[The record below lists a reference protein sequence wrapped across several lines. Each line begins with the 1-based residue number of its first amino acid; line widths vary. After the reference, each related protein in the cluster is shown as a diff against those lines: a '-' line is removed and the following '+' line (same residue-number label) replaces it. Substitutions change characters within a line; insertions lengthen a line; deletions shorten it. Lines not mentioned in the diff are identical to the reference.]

1 MGFKNCRS
9 RSGYFRPDEVVLK
22 MVVGNICA
30 ATALGS
36 IQNSLFPIIAIASTF
51 TTIIIA
57 LVYAFGEMTSNP
69 KALVWAKTE
78 IFQLFI
84 SAFAALV
91 LVSSLS
97 AFCAIDVSGI
107 YSLFSSTPVSTTPA
121 TIFDGAENYFVSSG
135 SYINNLTQ
143 TTRYHLGGY
152 FYLQSFHQSFCDAT
166 GFGERLLLCTFGS
179 VTNYIGTYGGSVGY
193 QISRLPESGYGFVSS
208 SVFVAFNSILFS
220 HIASLNYALILRYL
234 YSGLP
239 LVLLPLGL
247 FLRSMPFMR
256 GIGATMISI
265 SFSFLVIYP
274 LVLSVFNIDL
284 SRSDSVL
291 APCSPSFVYVG
302 EDINSKVTFADAF
315 DQDEGISNDI
325 FSIDSDKV
333 ICGTTY
339 LSSNTIG
346 DMPFEIAKT
355 AGNAFLLGVFIP
367 SMALLAAVASIGY
380 LNRFLGEEI
389 DLSRIIQMV

>member
-1 MGFKNCRS
+1 
-9 RSGYFRPDEVVLK
+9 
-22 MVVGNICA
+22 MVVGNICS

-84 SAFAALV
+84 SAFFALV
-91 LVSSLS
+91 LVTSL
-97 AFCAIDVSGI
+97 ATFCAIDVSGV
-107 YSLFSSTPVSTTPA
+107 YSLFSSTSVSSTPS

-143 TTRYHLGGY
+143 SARYHLGGY
-152 FYLQSFHQSFCDAT
+152 FYLQSFHQSFCDSG
-166 GFGERLLLCTFGS
+166 GFAERLLICTFGS
-179 VTNYIGTYGGSVGY
+179 VSNYVGTYGGSVGY
-193 QISRLPESGYGFVSS
+193 QVSRLPESGYGFVSS

-220 HIASLNYALILRYL
+220 HLSSLNYALILRYL

-274 LVLSVFNIDL
+274 LVLSLFNIDL
-284 SRSDSVL
+284 SRGGNSVL
-291 APCSPSFVYVG
+291 APCSPTFVYVG

-325 FSIDSDKV
+325 FSIASDKT
-333 ICGTTY
+333 ICGRAY
-339 LSSNTIG
+339 SSSETVG

-355 AGNAFLLGVFIP
+355 AGNAFILGVFIP